1 MGVMRRPPSWAAS
14 VGARSQSQSWPQ
26 AAVCSYVSTLTTRS
40 RGRASRRPTPQVRPP
55 LARVLGKQALMPG
68 FVLEASADSGL
79 KGRPGSIGAYKE
91 LVKAQTNHA
100 CGLAGETV
108 VLRARQRNREGVSW
122 STVRRS

>member
-1 MGVMRRPPSWAAS
+1 MGVMLRPPSWAAS

-26 AAVCSYVSTLTTRS
+26 AAACSYVSTLTTRS

-68 FVLEASADSGL
+68 FVLEASADPGL
-79 KGRPGSIGAYKE
+79 RGRPSSVGAYKE
-91 LVKAQTNHA
+91 LAKAQTNHA

-108 VLRARQRNREGVSW
+108 CAEG
-122 STVRRS
+122 